1 MLEGLQKKKKTF
13 VLFSI
18 LMLVICIYIYEKN
31 SRKKTLIEYI
41 LNLGTPTNVNE
52 LWETL
57 KEQRLFEWARKKQSV
72 HLSFCALIATAAGNK
87 KSSLQAQENWQ
98 HLRSR
103 NVCHTDSTSFQAV
116 FKNPEYEKLFTA
128 CNEKQIWVE
137 RCLGELRLGLQL
149 EYIFMLEVEKVPI

>member
-1 MLEGLQKKKKTF
+1 MLDCKKKLCF
-13 VLFSI
+13 VFNI
-18 LMLVICIYIYEKN
+18 DACNIYILEN
-31 SRKKTLIEYI
+31 LSEKKTLIECI

-57 KEQRLFEWARKKQSV
+57 KEQRLFEWARKKQSAAV
-72 HLSFCALIATAAGNK
+72 HLSLSALIATAAGDK

-116 FKNPEYEKLFTA
+116 FKHPEYEKLFTA